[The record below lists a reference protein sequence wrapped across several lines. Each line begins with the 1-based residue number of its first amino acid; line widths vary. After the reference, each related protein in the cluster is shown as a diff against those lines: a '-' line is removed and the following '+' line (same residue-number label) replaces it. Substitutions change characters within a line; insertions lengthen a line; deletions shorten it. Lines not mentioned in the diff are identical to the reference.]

1 MPLHNATVQE
11 ALAALSSDPDRGLTP
26 AEAARRL
33 AKHGKNQLRTVRRQS
48 VLMRFLGQFKD
59 FMVLILLISAGVS
72 FWASA
77 MQGDADFLDPII
89 ILSIVIINAVIGTV
103 QELRADR
110 AIDALKKLSSP
121 KARVLRAGKKLT
133 IDSAELVPGDVV
145 LLRTG
150 DLVPADL
157 RLLRSVEL
165 MAEES
170 ALTGESVPVE
180 KDALAVCPKDAPLA
194 ERRNMVFSGTGVS
207 SGAGVGVVES
217 TGMDTAMGHI
227 AGLLERSEERR
238 VGTEYT

>member
-11 ALAALSSDPDRGLTP
+11 ALSALSSDPDRGLTP

-33 AKHGKNQLRTVRRQS
+33 AKHGKNQLRTARRQS

-133 IDSAELVPGDVV
+133 C
-145 LLRTG
+145 LL
-150 DLVPADL
+150 
-157 RLLRSVEL
+157 
-165 MAEES
+165 
-170 ALTGESVPVE
+170 
-180 KDALAVCPKDAPLA
+180 
-194 ERRNMVFSGTGVS
+194 
-207 SGAGVGVVES
+207 
-217 TGMDTAMGHI
+217 
-227 AGLLERSEERR
+227 
-238 VGTEYT
+238 YTSPSPRDR

>member
-89 ILSIVIINAVIGTV
+89 ILSIV
-103 QELRADR
+103 
-110 AIDALKKLSSP
+110 LS
-121 KARVLRAGKKLT
+121 L
-133 IDSAELVPGDVV
+133 I
-145 LLRTG
+145 
-150 DLVPADL
+150 
-157 RLLRSVEL
+157 
-165 MAEES
+165 
-170 ALTGESVPVE
+170 
-180 KDALAVCPKDAPLA
+180 
-194 ERRNMVFSGTGVS
+194 
-207 SGAGVGVVES
+207 
-217 TGMDTAMGHI
+217 HI
-227 AGLLERSEERR
+227 
-238 VGTEYT
+238 